1 MTDLSSYPQSVG
13 TELYVKID
21 IEGVPLLLTD
31 ADFPRTVLG
40 NTYNNL
46 SSLMGITATVSSIR
60 ASNYAMN
67 INISG
72 LPAANLAGAFS
83 DDVKGCAVTV
93 YRGFIDPNTRELI
106 DTVGGNNPIRKFTGI
121 VENVGFNESYDAEF
135 STFEIVFNCVSQL
148 GMLRSHV
155 AGRKTNLRSQQK
167 FFINDTAFKRVAK
180 LRNSNFN
187 FGSPNPA
194 PRFGTNS

>member
-21 IEGVPLLLTD
+21 IEGDPLLLTD

-46 SSLMGITATVSSIR
+46 SSLMGITTTVSSIR

-83 DDVKGCAVTV
+83 DDVKGCAVIV
-93 YRGFIDPNTRELI
+93 YRGFIDPTTRELI
-106 DTVGGNNPIRKFTGI
+106 DTPIRKFTGI

-155 AGRKTNLRSQQK
+155 AGRKTNLRSEQK
-167 FFINDTAFKRVAK
+167 FFPNDTAFKRVAK

>member
-21 IEGVPLLLTD
+21 IEGDPLLLTD

-46 SSLMGITATVSSIR
+46 SSLMGITTTVSSIR

-83 DDVKGCAVTV
+83 DDVKGCAVIV
-93 YRGFIDPNTRELI
+93 YRGFIDPNTRDLI
-106 DTVGGNNPIRKFTGI
+106 DTPIRKFTGI

-155 AGRKTNLRSQQK
+155 AGRKTNLRSEQK
-167 FFINDTAFKRVAK
+167 FFPNDTAFKRVAK